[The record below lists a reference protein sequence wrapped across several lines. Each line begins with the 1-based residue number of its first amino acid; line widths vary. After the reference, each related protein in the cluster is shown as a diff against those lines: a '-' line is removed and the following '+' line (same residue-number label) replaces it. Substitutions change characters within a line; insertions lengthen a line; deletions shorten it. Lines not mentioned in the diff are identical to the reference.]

1 MPQRIDDWQKGVR
14 ATRLMVQVV
23 AVLKNTKVTAPFC
36 GERREIKFKS
46 WAEVDKGGA
55 GDEVLGKEEKIWQS
69 FQVLLAGDWILE
81 LY

>member
-1 MPQRIDDWQKGVR
+1 MDH
-14 ATRLMVQVV
+14 AFEL
-23 AVLKNTKVTAPFC
+23 LKYDRHIC
-36 GERREIKFKS
+36 QIKS
-46 WAEVDKGGA
+46 WAEVEKGGA